1 MSQPQPPHLA
11 KLVIGLFMRQRELI
25 TPVAGDLT
33 ACFGAIDM
41 VSPWFDFTY
50 TRYYAPE
57 MGTPLFRRVLVFK
70 ELIRQRDL
78 ADIKQQTNDI
88 EHQYGR
94 DDRRSVNI
102 DPGYLLRERFVLAT
116 GKNYAHRIYI
126 GKGIYADLTLIYRKG
141 AFEPLAWTYPD
152 YADRPTRDYLEQVRR
167 KYVEDLKALKNKTE
181 E

>member
-11 KLVIGLFMRQRELI
+11 KLVVGLIMQQRELV
-25 TPVAGDLT
+25 TPVAADLA

-41 VSPWFDFTY
+41 ASPWFDFTAY
-50 TRYYAPE
+50 TRYYEPE

-70 ELIRQRDL
+70 DLIRQRDL
-78 ADIKQQTNDI
+78 ADIKLQTNAV
-88 EHQYGR
+88 ECRYVRGGR
-94 DDRRSVNI
+94 RRVNI

-116 GKNYAHRIYI
+116 GKNFAHRIYI

-152 YADRPTRDYLEQVRR
+152 YADRPLRDYLERVRK
-167 KYVEDLKALKNKTE
+167 KYVEDLKEAEK
-181 E
+181 

>member
-11 KLVIGLFMRQRELI
+11 KLVIGIFMHQRELI
-25 TPVAGDLT
+25 TPVTGDLT
-33 ACFGAIDM
+33 TCFGAIDM

-57 MGTPLFRRVLVFK
+57 MGTPLYRRMLVFK
-70 ELIRQRDL
+70 ELVRQRDL
-78 ADIKQQTNDI
+78 ADIKQQTNAV
-88 EHQYGR
+88 EHRYSRDGR
-94 DDRRSVNI
+94 RDVNI

-116 GKNYAHRIYI
+116 GKNFAHRIYI

-152 YADRPTRDYLEQVRR
+152 YGDRPMRDYLERVRR
-167 KYVEDLKALKNKTE
+167 KYVEDLKTLDNKTE
-181 E
+181 L

>member
-11 KLVIGLFMRQRELI
+11 KLVIGLLMRQQELI

-33 ACFGAIDM
+33 ARFGVIDM
-41 VSPWFDFTY
+41 VSSWLDFTY
-50 TRYYAPE
+50 THYYAAE
-57 MGTPLFRRVLVFK
+57 MGAPLFRRMLVFK

-78 ADIKQQTNDI
+78 AAIKQQTNAI
-88 EHQYGR
+88 ERRYGR
-94 DDRRSVNI
+94 DGRRSVNI

-116 GKNYAHRIYI
+116 GKNFCHRIYI

-152 YADRPTRDYLEQVRR
+152 YADRTMRDYLKQVRN
-167 KYVEDLKALKNKTE
+167 KYVEDLKALK
-181 E
+181 